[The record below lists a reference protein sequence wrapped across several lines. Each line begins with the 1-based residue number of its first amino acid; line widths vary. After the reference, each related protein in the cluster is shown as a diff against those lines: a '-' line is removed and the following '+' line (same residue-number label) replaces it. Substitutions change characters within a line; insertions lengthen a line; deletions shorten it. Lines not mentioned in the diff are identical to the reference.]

1 MANASGWHHLYNGK
15 RWHRLRWH
23 QLQREPLCRFCAAL
37 GQTTAATVIDHK
49 TPHKGD
55 EALFFDE
62 GNLQSLCEAHHN
74 SSKQRAEK
82 AGVAAIGCDINGVPI
97 SDDHHWSL

>member
-1 MANASGWHHLYNGK
+1 MDSRPWRHLYSTK

-23 QLQREPLCRFCAAL
+23 QLQREPLCRFCDAL
-37 GQTTAATVIDHK
+37 GKVTAAGVVDHK

-62 GNLQSLCEAHHN
+62 ENLQSLCKTCHD
-74 SSKQRAEK
+74 SSKQIQEK
-82 AGVAAIGCDINGVPI
+82 SGSLPGCDASGMPLDPN
-97 SDDHHWSL
+97 SHWHR